1 MTETKDLF
9 DSYEAEAK
17 ERKRLN
23 EVLNAQ
29 KDARHNGFMAFNEEA
44 LSKEPSNTIIAN
56 SFDIETGE
64 TQEKM
69 YLRYEAA
76 KKSIKKLMLIQPDN
90 VTFGQFSV
98 TAVQENI
105 LTLITDQLQRFMTKG
120 DEIPIDLFGE
130 PYVVIKCDEA
140 GGRNSKNAVVKEAMN
155 LSKKIFSFRWKP
167 AGSGRGVKTYGTIIT
182 TIHDHI
188 GSNYITLNFNKWAIP
203 FLLYF
208 GKGVGGT
215 IFNKSIAL
223 SLRGDRTKRIYK
235 FLCGKRDE
243 TTFYYPIKQFRKD
256 FELGSDIEYSNF
268 QIKSKILEPAKK
280 RIFESES
287 DVWFDFEMITRFP
300 KNDGRKPK
308 ADTIL
313 FKIKTQT
320 TAAISSPQRI
330 MQELIDYW
338 TKRAMGYPTDS
349 SADDAVKTILKSPRC
364 NDYYNRLC
372 YWREAIKS
380 KEMSPTHVQNSWA
393 KVLRE
398 DFNIVIET
406 KRKKI

>member
-9 DSYEAEAK
+9 DSYETEAK

-23 EVLNAQ
+23 EVFNAE
-29 KDARHNGFMAFNEEA
+29 KDARRNGFMTFNEET

-64 TQEKM
+64 TQERM

-105 LTLITDQLQRFMTKG
+105 LTLITDQLQRFMTK
-120 DEIPIDLFGE
+120 EEEMSIDLFGE

-140 GGRNSKNAVVKEAMN
+140 GGRNSKNAVIKEAMN

-167 AGSGRGVKTYGTIIT
+167 AGSRRGVKTYGTIIT

-235 FLCGKRDE
+235 FLCSKRDE

-320 TAAISSPQRI
+320 TAAIGSPQRI

-338 TKRAMGYPTDS
+338 TKRAMGYPTNS

-380 KEMSPTHVQNSWA
+380 KEMSPIHVQNSWA